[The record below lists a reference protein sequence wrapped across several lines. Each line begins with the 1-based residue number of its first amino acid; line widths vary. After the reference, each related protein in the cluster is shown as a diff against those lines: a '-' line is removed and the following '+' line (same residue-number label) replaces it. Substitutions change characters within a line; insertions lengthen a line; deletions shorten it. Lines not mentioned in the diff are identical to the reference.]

1 MRRILLAFL
10 PALAIWSCRS
20 SKQSATEVAA
30 SSDVV
35 VSTSDKSLTN
45 DDILSFVSTSRDL
58 DLSGISV
65 EYYPPDS
72 IHPYARPSPKSIR
85 IEQAKSKE
93 AADESTLQRS
103 SADER
108 QNVSV
113 ASASAKSSRLDSRSS
128 NDFLRPADWVLF
140 CAILGA
146 VVVGSILLYFK
157 FRKSS

>member
-1 MRRILLAFL
+1 MRVLLTFL
-10 PALAIWSCRS
+10 LALAIWSCRS
-20 SKQSATEVAA
+20 SKQSATEVVE

-35 VSTSDKSLTN
+35 VSASDKSLTN

-58 DLSGISV
+58 EISGISV

-72 IHPYARPSPKSIR
+72 LHPYARPSPKSIR

-93 AADESTLQRS
+93 AADESTFQRS
-103 SADER
+103 SADAR
-108 QNVSV
+108 RNVNVS
-113 ASASAKSSRLDSRSS
+113 SASAKSSRLDSRSS
-128 NDFLRPADWVLF
+128 NDFLRPADWILF
-140 CAILGA
+140 FAVLGA

>member
-1 MRRILLAFL
+1 MMRILLTFL
-10 PALAIWSCRS
+10 LALAIWSCRT
-20 SKQSATEVAA
+20 SKQSASEVVK

-35 VSTSDKSLTN
+35 VSASDKSLTN

-65 EYYPPDS
+65 EFFPPDS
-72 IHPYARPSPKSIR
+72 ALPYARPSPKSIR
-85 IEQAKSKE
+85 VEQAKSKE

-108 QNVSV
+108 QDVSV

-128 NDFLRPADWVLF
+128 NDFLRPADWVQLA
-140 CAILGA
+140 AILGA
-146 VVVGSILLYFK
+146 VIVCSILLYFK
-157 FRKSS
+157 LRKSS